1 MSGTDSG
8 IETGSES
15 NGSTS
20 MSVGSPPSL
29 NMDNLQDHAEPQD
42 EEVGDAVAPFFRSV
56 QPLAVQCLGAMATES
71 SASLLG
77 HDGGMEDRQ
86 PYSSHFWHGKMRMQ
100 QRRARR
106 WRNLSANCAT
116 FRNIIGE
123 RKLRIAAITNQIP
136 LVRRLLETGVNPCA
150 ADERS
155 RTALHFAA
163 CKGHLEIIKM
173 LLEHG
178 ANPNQRDIV
187 GNTPLHLAVCT
198 SHTEVITHLLKAGT
212 DVNSLDNSGRTPLHL
227 AQSKLRVL
235 KVDVAKSSENVK
247 QEVMN
252 VIEMLQV
259 YLQRSGKP
267 AESDLLGAFST
278 RLRLHQTRQEVD
290 NDVQDLL
297 SSLAHLSLHKT

>member
-8 IETGSES
+8 IDTGSES

-20 MSVGSPPSL
+20 MSVGSPPRQ
-29 NMDNLQDHAEPQD
+29 NADHEQADPQD
-42 EEVGDAVAPFFRSV
+42 EDAAEPVFFSSVA
-56 QPLAVQCLGAMATES
+56 PLAVQCLSAMAVEPTES
-71 SASLLG
+71 LCRSAADDEKFSTRPWL
-77 HDGGMEDRQ
+77 
-86 PYSSHFWHGKMRMQ
+86 GKMRMQ
-100 QRRARR
+100 HRRLHR
-106 WRNLSANCAT
+106 WRFLSGLCSRT
-116 FRNIIGE
+116 RDIVSE

-136 LVRRLLETGVNPCA
+136 LARQLLENGINPCA
-150 ADERS
+150 ADDRR

-163 CKGHLEIIKM
+163 CKGHLQITKM

-178 ANPNQRDIV
+178 ADPNQRDIV
-187 GNTPLHLAVCT
+187 GNTALHLAVCT
-198 SHTEVITHLLKAGT
+198 SHTEVITQLLKAGT

-227 AQSKLRVL
+227 AQSKLRLL
-235 KVDVAKSSENVK
+235 KVDMSKSSENVK
-247 QEVMN
+247 QEVIK

>member
-8 IETGSES
+8 IDTGSES

-20 MSVGSPPSL
+20 MSVGSPPRQ
-29 NMDNLQDHAEPQD
+29 NPDHEQADPQD
-42 EEVGDAVAPFFRSV
+42 EDAAEPLFFRNVAPLSV
-56 QPLAVQCLGAMATES
+56 HCLSAMAVEPAGSLCKSTSEDTES
-71 SASLLG
+71 SPRAWL
-77 HDGGMEDRQ
+77 
-86 PYSSHFWHGKMRMQ
+86 GKMRMQ
-100 QRRARR
+100 HRRAHR
-106 WRNLSANCAT
+106 WRHLPGHCSST
-116 FRNIIGE
+116 RDIISE

-136 LVRRLLETGVNPCA
+136 LARQLLEDGVNPCA
-150 ADERS
+150 ADDRR

-163 CKGHLEIIKM
+163 CKGHLQIIKM

-187 GNTPLHLAVCT
+187 GNTALHLAVCT
-198 SHTEVITHLLKAGT
+198 SHTEVITQLLKAGT

-227 AQSKLRVL
+227 AQSKLRLL
-235 KVDVAKSSENVK
+235 KVDMSKSSENVK
-247 QEVMN
+247 QEVIK
-252 VIEMLQV
+252 VIEMLQI

>member
-20 MSVGSPPSL
+20 MSVGSPPRL
-29 NMDNLQDHAEPQD
+29 NADNDQVEPQD
-42 EEVGDAVAPFFRSV
+42 EEVGEPAAPFFRSV

-71 SASLLG
+71 SSSLHG
-77 HDGGMEDRQ
+77 HGTMEDGD
-86 PYSSHFWHGKMRMQ
+86 SSSPRAWLGKIRMQ
-100 QRRARR
+100 HRRAYR
-106 WRNLSANCAT
+106 WRHLPGNGSA

-178 ANPNQRDIV
+178 ADPNQRDIV

-235 KVDVAKSSENVK
+235 KVDVSKSSENVK

>member
-20 MSVGSPPSL
+20 MSVESPPRP
-29 NMDNLQDHAEPQD
+29 NADNDHAEPQD
-42 EEVGDAVAPFFRSV
+42 EESSAALLGHG
-56 QPLAVQCLGAMATES
+56 GAMADGDLS
-71 SASLLG
+71 SLHA
-77 HDGGMEDRQ
+77 
-86 PYSSHFWHGKMRMQ
+86 WHGKMRML

-106 WRNLSANCAT
+106 WRFLSGNCAA

-163 CKGHLEIIKM
+163 CKGHLDIIKM

-198 SHTEVITHLLKAGT
+198 SHTEVITHLLKAGKRCPHFKQGRCRAIAEP

-252 VIEMLQV
+252 VIEMLQ
-259 YLQRSGKP
+259 
-267 AESDLLGAFST
+267 
-278 RLRLHQTRQEVD
+278 TRQEVD

>member
-20 MSVGSPPSL
+20 MSVGSPPRL
-29 NMDNLQDHAEPQD
+29 NADNDHAEPQD
-42 EEVGDAVAPFFRSV
+42 EEVGDAAAPFFRSV

-77 HDGGMEDRQ
+77 HGGAMEDGELS
-86 PYSSHFWHGKMRMQ
+86 SSHAWHGKMRMQ

-106 WRNLSANCAT
+106 WRYLSGNCAA

-150 ADERS
+150 ADERC

-187 GNTPLHLAVCT
+187 GNTPLHL
-198 SHTEVITHLLKAGT
+198 GT

>member
-20 MSVGSPPSL
+20 MSVESPPRL
-29 NMDNLQDHAEPQD
+29 NADNDHAEPQD
-42 EEVGDAVAPFFRSV
+42 EEVGDAGAPFFRSV

-71 SASLLG
+71 SAALLG
-77 HDGGMEDRQ
+77 HGGAMEDGDL
-86 PYSSHFWHGKMRMQ
+86 SSLHAWHGKMRML

-106 WRNLSANCAT
+106 WRFLSGNCAA

-163 CKGHLEIIKM
+163 CKGHLDIIKM

-235 KVDVAKSSENVK
+235 KVDVAKSSEKELTCLAWRTLVAD
-247 QEVMN
+247 VAP
-252 VIEMLQV
+252 LQACNKV
-259 YLQRSGKP
+259 ARSARP
-267 AESDLLGAFST
+267 RRPPST
-278 RLRLHQTRQEVD
+278 SSHVS
-290 NDVQDLL
+290 
-297 SSLAHLSLHKT
+297 SSLAATSLPRGRTKRYRHIPRL

>member
-8 IETGSES
+8 IDTGSES

-20 MSVGSPPSL
+20 MSVGSPPRQ
-29 NMDNLQDHAEPQD
+29 NPDHEQADPQD
-42 EEVGDAVAPFFRSV
+42 EATAEPVLFRNVA
-56 QPLAVQCLGAMATES
+56 PLAVHCLSAMAGEPAAADDAEFS
-71 SASLLG
+71 SQAWL
-77 HDGGMEDRQ
+77 
-86 PYSSHFWHGKMRMQ
+86 GKMRTQ
-100 QRRARR
+100 HKRTRR
-106 WRNLSANCAT
+106 WRHLPGHCSGT
-116 FRNIIGE
+116 RNIISE

-136 LVRRLLETGVNPCA
+136 LARQLLEDGVNPCA
-150 ADERS
+150 ADDRR

-163 CKGHLEIIKM
+163 CKGHLQIIKM

-187 GNTPLHLAVCT
+187 GNTALHLAVCT
-198 SHTEVITHLLKAGT
+198 SHTEVITQLLKAGT
-212 DVNSLDNSGRTPLHL
+212 NVNSLDNSGRTPLHL
-227 AQSKLRVL
+227 AQSKLRLL
-235 KVDVAKSSENVK
+235 KVDMSKSSENVK
-247 QEVMN
+247 QEVIK